1 MPHQYKYSGY
11 GIGFS
16 FRIFIY
22 RWKHGKNDIIL
33 GPDLSSS
40 VHIDYEN
47 KNILVLSEGR
57 TQGLDDTKLTA
68 EAIHA
73 TNFTQ
78 RKD

>member
-1 MPHQYKYSGY
+1 M
-11 GIGFS
+11 
-16 FRIFIY
+16 
-22 RWKHGKNDIIL
+22 
-33 GPDLSSS
+33 
-40 VHIDYEN
+40 HIDYEN

-57 TQGLDDTKLTA
+57 TQGLDDAKLTA